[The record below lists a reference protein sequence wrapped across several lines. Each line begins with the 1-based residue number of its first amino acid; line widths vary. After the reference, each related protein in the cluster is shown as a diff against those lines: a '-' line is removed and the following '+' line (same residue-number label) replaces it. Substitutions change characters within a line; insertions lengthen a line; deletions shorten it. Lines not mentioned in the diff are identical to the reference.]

1 MAAAKVGREFLIK
14 KNSVVLAGVR
24 TKSFSFAGEPIDIT
38 TDDDTGFRTLMAESG
53 QEAID
58 ISVEGLTKDTV
69 LRAAALTGSAGL
81 MLTDITL
88 NFPKTGT
95 QVTTGDV
102 IAGSFF
108 LSSLE
113 ESGTYNDAMTFSA
126 SLQSSG
132 AWTYTPGA

>member
-1 MAAAKVGREFLIK
+1 MAAAKIGRELLIK
-14 KNSVVLAGVR
+14 KATVVLAGVR
-24 TKSFSFAGEPIDIT
+24 TKSLSFAGEPVDVT
-38 TDDDTGFRTLMAESG
+38 TDDDTGARTLLAESG

-58 ISVEGLTKDTV
+58 LSVEGITKDTV
-69 LRAAALTGSAGL
+69 LRAAALGSGSL

-88 NFPKTGT
+88 EFPKTGT
-95 QVTTGDV
+95 QVTTGDT
-102 IAGSFF
+102 ISGSFF

>member
-1 MAAAKVGREFLIK
+1 MAAAKIGRELLIK
-14 KNSVVLAGVR
+14 KNSVTLAGVR
-24 TKSFSFAGEPIDIT
+24 TKSLSFAGEPVDVT
-38 TDDDTGFRTLMAESG
+38 TDDDTGARTLLAESG

-58 ISVEGLTKDTV
+58 LSVEGITKDTV
-69 LRAAALTGSAGL
+69 LRAAALGSGSL

-88 NFPKTGT
+88 EFPKTGT
-95 QVTTGDV
+95 QVTTGDT
-102 IAGSFF
+102 ISGSFF

>member
-1 MAAAKVGREFLIK
+1 MAAAKIGREFLIK
-14 KNSVVLAGVR
+14 KNGVTLAGVR
-24 TKSFSFAGEPIDIT
+24 TKSFSFAGEPIDVT
-38 TDDDTGFRTLMAESG
+38 TDDDTGFRTLLAESG

-58 ISVEGLTKDTV
+58 ISVEGLTKDV
-69 LRAAALTGSAGL
+69 VIRGAALGSGSL

-88 NFPKTGT
+88 VFPKTGT
-95 QVTTGDV
+95 QATSGDE
-102 IAGSFF
+102 ISGNFF
-108 LSSLE
+108 LTSLE

>member
-1 MAAAKVGREFLIK
+1 MSAPKVGRELLIK
-14 KNSVVLAGVR
+14 KGAAVIAGVR

-81 MLTDITL
+81 MLTDVTIE
-88 NFPKTGT
+88 FPKTGT
-95 QVTTGDV
+95 QAISGDT
-102 IAGSFF
+102 ISGNFF
-108 LSSLE
+108 LASLE

>member
-1 MAAAKVGREFLIK
+1 MAAKIGREFLIK
-14 KNSVVLAGVR
+14 KGATVLAGVR
-24 TKSFSFAGEPIDIT
+24 TKAFSFAGEPVDVT
-38 TDDDTGFRTLMAESG
+38 TDDDTGFRTLLAESG
-53 QEAID
+53 QEALD
-58 ISVEGLTKDTV
+58 ISVEGLTKDTI
-69 LRAAALTGSAGL
+69 LRAAALTGTAGL

-88 NFPKTGT
+88 EFPKTGT
-95 QVTTGDV
+95 QVTSGDK

-108 LSSLE
+108 LASLE

>member
-1 MAAAKVGREFLIK
+1 MAAPKVGREFLIK

-24 TKSFSFAGEPIDIT
+24 TKSFSFAGEPVDVT
-38 TDDDTGFRTLMAESG
+38 TDDDTGFRTLLAESG

-58 ISVEGLTKDTV
+58 ISVEGLTKDV
-69 LRAAALTGSAGL
+69 VIRGAALGSGSL

-88 NFPKTGT
+88 EFPKTGT
-95 QVTTGDV
+95 QVTTGDT
-102 IAGSFF
+102 IAGNFF

-132 AWTYTPGA
+132 AWTYTPGS